1 MSAPQPQLRVG
12 TRVRKQFVPEHG
24 GGGGE
29 LQWFEGTIVD
39 YDGRWWRVRY
49 DDGDEDDNRAGELTV
64 VTLAPPPRK
73 AARTPS
79 RPSPASPAQH
89 VAGPA
94 SPPLTWKKKA
104 EPAQAQAAAHVSQLR
119 VAALPPALGP
129 ECVAWAPQ
137 HAKPRLTAEG
147 MDVLALERYVRYLH
161 RRHCLQTG
169 GAVPED
175 AVMGCSSSGNVYRH
189 LDTGTRDSGAALRAA
204 LRPLLDAD
212 ASPAAA
218 VEVLAQAV
226 RAAVLDMAVGRG
238 TTFRAWRA
246 WQLRGA
252 QPPCADVDAALRAMP
267 CLLPLTDADLRSFE
281 AYIALRH
288 PETGDG
294 DPAVDRDEA
303 FFTAA
308 YQSRGFVRTAMMAAS
323 LRRHAH
329 AVAALLQSAVTW
341 REATDAVLSRP
352 GAFREVGPYFG
363 GQALCCVYLCFIGGD
378 APDGPFRTRLM
389 RAMDPSTMAHYATPG
404 KGPLTAI
411 AAIFGDRLRGDSA
424 DKMAWLAANT
434 EALMDWAGLDFP
446 WLMDGKARRVPTA
459 VDHEH
464 SLCYYHRASVARDN
478 LRECAAHLH
487 AALQACAPQN
497 GSLSVHLSELEVWNS
512 AKVCAVLREMLP
524 ALGAAEAEEDDK
536 HECFDSAELARRVV
550 AAAAAARTRGV
561 DPAQAVKGGR
571 GKLRLML
578 TTRA

>member
-1 MSAPQPQLRVG
+1 MSAPQLRVG

-24 GGGGE
+24 DGGGE

-39 YDGRWWRVRY
+39 FDGRWWRVRY

-64 VTLAPPPRK
+64 VTLTPPPRK

-79 RPSPASPAQH
+79 RPSPAPAAQP

-104 EPAQAQAAAHVSQLR
+104 EAGATAPHVSQLR
-119 VAALPPALGP
+119 VAALPRALGP
-129 ECVAWAPQ
+129 ECLAWAPQ
-137 HAKPRLTAEG
+137 YAKPRLTADG
-147 MDVLALERYVRYLH
+147 VDVLALERYMRYLH

-169 GAVPED
+169 SVVPED
-175 AVMGCSSSGNVYRH
+175 AVLGCTSSGNVYRH
-189 LDTGTRDSGAALRAA
+189 LDTGTRDTGAALRAA

-218 VEVLAQAV
+218 IEVLAQAV

-238 TTFRAWRA
+238 STFRAWRA

-252 QPPCADVDAALRAMP
+252 QPPCCDVEAALRGMP
-267 CLLPLTDADLRSFE
+267 SLLPLTDADLRSFE

-288 PETGDG
+288 PDTGEG
-294 DPAVDRDEA
+294 DPAVGRDEA

-308 YQSRGFVRTAMMAAS
+308 YQTRGFGRTAAMAAS
-323 LRRHAH
+323 LRRHAR

-341 REATDAVLSRP
+341 REATEAVLSRP
-352 GAFREVGPYFG
+352 GAFCEVGPYFG

-378 APDGPFRTRLM
+378 APDGPFRSRLM
-389 RAMDPSTMAHYATPG
+389 RAMDPSTMAHFATPG

-411 AAIFGDRLRGDSA
+411 AAIFGDRLKGDSA

-434 EALMDWAGLDFP
+434 EALMDWAALDFP
-446 WLMDGKARRVPTA
+446 WLMDGAARRVPTA

-478 LRECAAHLH
+478 LREHAAHLY
-487 AALQACAPQN
+487 AALQACAPEK
-497 GSLSVHLSELEVWNS
+497 GSLSVHLSELEVWNGG
-512 AKVCAVLREMLP
+512 KVCAVLQEMLSV
-524 ALGAAEAEEDDK
+524 LGAAKKEEGEG
-536 HECFDSAELARRVV
+536 HPCSDSAELARRVV
-550 AAAAAARTRGV
+550 AAAAAARARGL

-578 TTRA
+578 TRA